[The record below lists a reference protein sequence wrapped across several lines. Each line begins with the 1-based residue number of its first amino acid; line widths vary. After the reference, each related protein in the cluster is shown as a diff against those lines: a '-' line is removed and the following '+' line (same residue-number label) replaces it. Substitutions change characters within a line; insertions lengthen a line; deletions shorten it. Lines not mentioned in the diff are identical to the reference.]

1 MQMKTLNDLKK
12 LYMRAYM
19 FKKKSNTDGSAR
31 TEGVTSLEK
40 GVFSQ
45 EMYLSEF

>member
-1 MQMKTLNDLKK
+1 MKERTK

-19 FKKKSNTDGSAR
+19 FKKKSNTDRSAM

-40 GVFSQ
+40 GVFTQ

>member
-1 MQMKTLNDLKK
+1 MKERTK

-19 FKKKSNTDGSAR
+19 FKKKNYTDGSAM

-40 GVFSQ
+40 VVFSQ

>member
-1 MQMKTLNDLKK
+1 MKERTK

-19 FKKKSNTDGSAR
+19 FKKKSNTDGSAM
-31 TEGVTSLEK
+31 TEGVTSLGK
-40 GVFSQ
+40 GVFRQ